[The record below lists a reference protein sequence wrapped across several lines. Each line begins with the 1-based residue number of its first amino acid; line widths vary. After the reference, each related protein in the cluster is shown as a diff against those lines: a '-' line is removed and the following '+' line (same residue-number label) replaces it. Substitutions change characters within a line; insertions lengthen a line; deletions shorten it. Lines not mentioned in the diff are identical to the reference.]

1 LAGRELLPRCS
12 YITPTPGGTGL
23 MTVAALLVQV
33 VQAAEQQQGQLQQLF
48 EPLARE
54 RVGEGEG
61 AGAEAA
67 AEAAAATRRTKL

>member
-1 LAGRELLPRCS
+1 
-12 YITPTPGGTGL
+12 

-33 VQAAEQQQGQLQQLF
+33 VQAAEQQQGQPQQLF